1 MSGLIEYGGAIR
13 MDWIEN
19 MVWPQWAAIL
29 LTLGYVANL
38 LDVTPGEAAKIM
50 RSAGDHLT
58 TETANGMKDEIQKSV
73 SRKRLMWVVFLGLVV
88 VTPGA
93 LWPKIALIVMSVPA
107 VMRSSD
113 IDDDYFEML
122 SNADEGTLRRAS
134 WLVLTGSIIA
144 QAVKIAL
151 VVAITAAA

>member
-1 MSGLIEYGGAIR
+1 
-13 MDWIEN
+13 MDWMEN
-19 MVWPQWAAIL
+19 MIGSMMWSQWATIL
-29 LTLGYVANL
+29 LTLGYVVTIV
-38 LDVTPGEAAKIM
+38 DVTPGEAAKVL
-50 RSAGDHLT
+50 RSAMEHLT
-58 TETANGMKDEIQKSV
+58 VETANGMKNEIQKSV
-73 SRKRLMWVVFLGLVV
+73 SRKRMMWVVFLGLVV
-88 VTPGA
+88 ITPGA

-113 IDDDYFEML
+113 IGDDYFEAL